1 MDNLIISRS
10 DFDCACDIVDSV
22 SGTVTVTRCV
32 EDGAAR
38 RFPNEKYL
46 EYLRWLD
53 SLNRD
58 GIPESPYADLSPA
71 NRFER
76 NVSEVM
82 ILLEN
87 DGSLY
92 LSDYRTFLQE
102 DKQIAYVLHHYYGM
116 AWIFTQHVNEA
127 IKRKRRRIRKII

>member
-1 MDNLIISRS
+1 MDNLIISRT
-10 DFDCACDIVDSV
+10 DFDHAIDIVDSV

-38 RFPNEKYL
+38 HFPNEKYL
-46 EYLRWLD
+46 EYLKWLD
-53 SLNRD
+53 SLNRE

-76 NVSEVM
+76 NVAEVM

-92 LSDYRTFLQE
+92 LGDYRTFIFE
-102 DKQIAYVLHHYYGM
+102 DKQIAYVLHQYYGM
-116 AWIFTQHVNEA
+116 AWVFTQHVSEA
-127 IKRKRRRIRKII
+127 VKRKRSRRK